1 MKEVGLLQA
10 LVPQKGPVVLQSQK
24 FLTSG
29 NQGMHFAMS
38 SAQLIFFFFFL
49 QLTKGGVGRP
59 LLGRNGSSPVLVV
72 PKTWIWVAGPMV
84 ALPELDTVGLLT
96 NTVSGDPVLEV
107 AALPPLEAAAWAK
120 VLHVAVSMPPG

>member
-1 MKEVGLLQA
+1 MSVTFERGEP
-10 LVPQKGPVVLQSQK
+10 PQKDPVVLQSQK

-29 NQGMHFAMS
+29 NQGMHFAMN
-38 SAQLIFFFFFL
+38 SAHLIFFFFL
-49 QLTKGGVGRP
+49 QLTKGGV
-59 LLGRNGSSPVLVV
+59 VLVV

-107 AALPPLEAAAWAK
+107 AALLPLEAAAWAK